1 VTSDSENSPRILSK
15 RLADLGVRYTFLM
28 ETPMTDP
35 RPRLLLL
42 EDDPQLGPLMRQVLD
57 EVYAVT
63 LVDDG
68 TAGVAKALEG
78 TFEVMIVDRRLP
90 GLDGLGVI
98 EVLRRKRIT
107 TPMLVLTALGTIQD
121 KVRGLDAGA
130 NDYLVKPF
138 EFDELFAR
146 LRAIRRVY
154 TGEGPFVRI
163 GLWEFYPESRTVYSP
178 YDGRTILTE
187 RENDLLRLF
196 AENPHRTYSRE
207 QILNEVFGASDQPG
221 TVDTY
226 VHYVRRKTEVD
237 LITTVRGQGY
247 RLGAL

>member
-1 VTSDSENSPRILSK
+1 MIDT
-15 RLADLGVRYTFLM
+15 
-28 ETPMTDP
+28 
-35 RPRLLLL
+35 RPRLLLI
-42 EDDPQLGPLMRQVLD
+42 EDDPKLGPVMQQVLD

-63 LVDDG
+63 LITDG
-68 TAGVAKALEG
+68 EAGVAAALESDY
-78 TFEVMIVDRRLP
+78 EVMIVDRRLP
-90 GLDGLGVI
+90 HLDGLGVI
-98 EVLRRKRIT
+98 EALRRKRIT

-146 LRAIRRVY
+146 LRAIRRVF

-187 RENDLLRLF
+187 RENALLRLF
-196 AENPHRTYSRE
+196 AENPQRTYTRE
-207 QILNEVFGASDQPG
+207 QILREVFSETDQPG

-226 VHYVRRKTEVD
+226 VHYVRRKTDID

-247 RLGAL
+247 RLGAP

>member
-1 VTSDSENSPRILSK
+1 MT
-15 RLADLGVRYTFLM
+15 
-28 ETPMTDP
+28 ET
-35 RPRLLLL
+35 RPRLLLI
-42 EDDPQLGPLMRQVLD
+42 EDDPKLGPVMRQVLD

-63 LVDDG
+63 LVTDG
-68 TAGVAKALEG
+68 EAGVAEALESEY
-78 TFEVMIVDRRLP
+78 EVMIVDRRLP
-90 GLDGLGVI
+90 HLDGLGVI
-98 EVLRRKRIT
+98 EALRRKRVT

-146 LRAIRRVY
+146 LRAIRRVF

-178 YDGRTILTE
+178 YDGRTILTD
-187 RENDLLRLF
+187 RENALLRLF
-196 AENPHRTYSRE
+196 AENPQRTYSRE
-207 QILNEVFGASDQPG
+207 QILREVFSETDQPG

-226 VHYVRRKTEVD
+226 VHYVRRKTDID

-247 RLGAL
+247 RLGAP

>member
-1 VTSDSENSPRILSK
+1 
-15 RLADLGVRYTFLM
+15 
-28 ETPMTDP
+28 MTA
-35 RPRLLLL
+35 RPRLLLI
-42 EDDPQLGPLMRQVLD
+42 EDDASLGPVMRQVLE
-57 EVYAVT
+57 EVYSVT
-63 LVDDG
+63 LIADG
-68 TAGVAKALEG
+68 AEGLRVALAEDFDAL
-78 TFEVMIVDRRLP
+78 IVDRRLP
-90 GLDGLGVI
+90 GLDGLGIV
-98 EVLRRKRIT
+98 EALRKKGVT
-107 TPMLVLTALGTIQD
+107 TPMLILTALGTVQD

-146 LRAIRRVY
+146 LRAIRRVF

-178 YDGRTILTE
+178 YDGRIILTE
-187 RENDLLRLF
+187 RETALLKLF
-196 AENPHRTYSRE
+196 AENPQRTFSRE
-207 QILNEVFGASDQPG
+207 QILRQVFDESDQPG

-226 VHYVRRKTEVD
+226 VHYVRRKTDVE

>member
-1 VTSDSENSPRILSK
+1 MVDS
-15 RLADLGVRYTFLM
+15 
-28 ETPMTDP
+28 
-35 RPRLLLL
+35 RPRLLLI
-42 EDDPQLGPLMRQVLD
+42 EDDPELGPVMQHVLE

-63 LVDDG
+63 LVVDGG
-68 TAGVAKALEG
+68 TAVATALSG
-78 TFEVMIVDRRLP
+78 DFEVMIVDRRLP
-90 GLDGLGVI
+90 TLDGLGVI
-98 EVLRRKRIT
+98 EGLRSRGVS
-107 TPMLVLTALGTIQD
+107 TPMLILTALGTVQD

-146 LRAIRRVY
+146 LRAIRRVF

-178 YDGRTILTE
+178 YDGRIILTD
-187 RENDLLRLF
+187 RENALLRLL
-196 AENPHRTYSRE
+196 AENPQRTFSRK
-207 QILNEVFGASDQPG
+207 QILREVFETSEQPG

-226 VHYVRRKTEVD
+226 VHYVRRKTDVD

>member
-1 VTSDSENSPRILSK
+1 MS
-15 RLADLGVRYTFLM
+15 
-28 ETPMTDP
+28 DP
-35 RPRLLLL
+35 RPRLLLI
-42 EDDPQLGPLMRQVLD
+42 EDDPQLGPLMSQVLD
-57 EVYAVT
+57 EVYLVT
-63 LVDDG
+63 LVTDG
-68 TAGVAKALEG
+68 VAGVTTALEG
-78 TFEVMIVDRRLP
+78 EFDVMIVDRRLP

-98 EVLRRKRIT
+98 ETLRRKALI
-107 TPMLVLTALGTIQD
+107 TPMLILTALGTIHD

-178 YDGRTILTE
+178 YDGRTLLTD
-187 RENDLLRLF
+187 RENELLRLF
-196 AENPHRTYSRE
+196 AENPQRTYTRE
-207 QILNEVFGASDQPG
+207 QILKEVFGASDQPG

-226 VHYVRRKTEVD
+226 VHYVRRKTDPDV
-237 LITTVRGQGY
+237 ITTVRGQGY
-247 RLGAL
+247 RLGSL

>member
-1 VTSDSENSPRILSK
+1 MSDQ
-15 RLADLGVRYTFLM
+15 
-28 ETPMTDP
+28 

-68 TAGVAKALEG
+68 TIGVATALAG

-98 EVLRRKRIT
+98 ETLRRKRVT
-107 TPMLVLTALGTIQD
+107 TPMLILTALGTIQD

-187 RENDLLRLF
+187 RENELLRLF

-207 QILNEVFGASDQPG
+207 QILGEVFGASDQPG

-226 VHYVRRKTEVD
+226 VHYVRRKTDVD

-247 RLGAL
+247 RLGAP